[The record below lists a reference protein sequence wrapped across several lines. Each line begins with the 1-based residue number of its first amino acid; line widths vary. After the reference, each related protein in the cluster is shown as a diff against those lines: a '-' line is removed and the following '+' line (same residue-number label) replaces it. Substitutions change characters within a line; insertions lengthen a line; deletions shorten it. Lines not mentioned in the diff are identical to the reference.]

1 MSEKTKNYIL
11 ASTHIDAD
19 GKVHGKGSII
29 ALTDK
34 QAKKLVNKVTLVE
47 GGIVD
52 VEVTAKTETV
62 DNKAKKPA
70 KAKNEVKDNDG
81 L

>member
-1 MSEKTKNYIL
+1 MSEKTKNYFL
-11 ASTHIDAD
+11 SSAHIEAD
-19 GKVHGKGSII
+19 GTVIGKGNII

-34 QAKKLVNKVTLVE
+34 QAKKLVNKVTLVPE
-47 GGIVD
+47 AIVD
-52 VEVTAKTETV
+52 VTAKAETV

-70 KAKNEVKDNDG
+70 KTKNEVNDG

>member
-11 ASTHIDAD
+11 GSKHIDAD

-52 VEVTAKTETV
+52 VEVTETV

-70 KAKNEVKDNDG
+70 KAKNEVKHNDG

>member
-1 MSEKTKNYIL
+1 MSENTKNYIL
-11 ASTHIDAD
+11 ASPHRDAD
-19 GKVHGKGSII
+19 GKVYEKGSII

-34 QAKKLVNKVTLVE
+34 LAKALVNKVTLIQ
-47 GGIVD
+47 GTIVD
-52 VEVTAKTETV
+52 VEVTAKTETA

>member
-1 MSEKTKNYIL
+1 MSEKTKKYIL
-11 ASTHIDAD
+11 GSKHIDAD
-19 GKVHGKGSII
+19 GKVHGKGSTI

-52 VEVTAKTETV
+52 VEVTETV

-70 KAKNEVKDNDG
+70 KAKNEVKHNDG